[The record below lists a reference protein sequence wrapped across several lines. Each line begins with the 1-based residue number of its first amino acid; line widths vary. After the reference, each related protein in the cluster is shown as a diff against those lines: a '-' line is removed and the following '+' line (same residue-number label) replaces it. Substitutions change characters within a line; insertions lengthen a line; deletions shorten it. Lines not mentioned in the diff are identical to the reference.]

1 MAFLRVRD
9 PQGGEPRDV
18 ALRKP
23 LVLIGRAPGNDVVL
37 DDPSLAPT
45 HANLLRKGN
54 HFTLS
59 VIDRATTFTFQGMRA
74 RSTDLKVG
82 DEVGFGRFFVTL
94 MEGEPRSESRGPGPA
109 PMNEVAS
116 LKRLVEFSRRLMSE
130 TSLEKVF
137 ALLLESVVEMSR
149 AEKGFLIVLR
159 DGERHL
165 AASHNVGKE
174 TLDISRVSD
183 SIVDK
188 VIREQKAVIVSDA
201 MHDAEFASAR
211 SVMELRLSS
220 VMCVPLVYRNES
232 LGALYL
238 GNDSV
243 RSLFQPADL
252 AVLEIWAG
260 QASVLLNTALR
271 LDELVLTNKN
281 LREQLRQTGQGAM
294 IGQSPAMKA
303 VFTVLKKVGPKDISV
318 LVTGE
323 TGTGKEL
330 VARELHRLSPRASG
344 PFVSLNCGAIPEHL
358 LESELFGYK
367 KGAFTGANT
376 DKIGKFEAA
385 DGGTIFLDEI
395 GEMPM
400 QLQVK
405 LLRVLQQRTIE
416 RVGDVKS
423 RPLDIRVV
431 SATNKNL
438 AGEIAAGNFREDLYY
453 RLAEVTVELPALRE
467 RGDDILQIA
476 QFLLTKYAEQYGSRA
491 RGFSAGAM
499 NLLKSYHWPGNV
511 RELENRIKKAVI
523 MTDRQQL
530 GPDDLGLNLQG
541 AASPV
546 KALAEA
552 EEEFKMEYIKRAL
565 DQNGWNKAQ
574 TARVLD
580 VDPRT
585 IFRYIEKFESPE

>member
-1 MAFLRVRD
+1 MAFLRVKD
-9 PQGGEPRDV
+9 PLGSERDV

-23 LVLIGRAPGNDVVL
+23 LVLIGRAQGNDLTL
-37 DDPSLAPT
+37 DDPVLAPT

-59 VIDRATTFTFQGMRA
+59 VIDRATTFMFQGMRA

-82 DEVGFGRFFVTL
+82 DEVGFGRFTVTL
-94 MEGEPRSESRGPGPA
+94 MEGEPKTESRAPGPA
-109 PMNEVAS
+109 PATEVSSLKKLVAFSRTLSQEAS
-116 LKRLVEFSRRLMSE
+116 LER
-130 TSLEKVF
+130 TF
-137 ALLLESVVEMSR
+137 AVLLESVVEMSG

-183 SIVDK
+183 SIVER
-188 VIREQKAVIVSDA
+188 VLREKQALIVSDA

-211 SVMELRLSS
+211 SVVDLRLSS
-220 VMCVPLVYRNES
+220 VMCVPLTYRTEA
-232 LGALYL
+232 LGVLYL
-238 GNDSV
+238 GNDNV
-243 RSLFQPADL
+243 RNLFAQTDL
-252 AVLEIWAG
+252 AILEIWAG
-260 QASVLLNTALR
+260 QASVLLSMALR

-281 LREQLRQTGQGAM
+281 LREQLRQSSQGEILGSSA
-294 IGQSPAMKA
+294 PMKA
-303 VFTVLKKVGPKDISV
+303 TFQLLKRVGPKDISV

-330 VARELHRLSPRASG
+330 IAKELHRLSPRSKG
-344 PFVSLNCGAIPEHL
+344 PFISLNCGAIPEHL

-367 KGAFTGANT
+367 RGAFTGANT
-376 DKIGKFEAA
+376 DKVGKFEAA
-385 DGGTIFLDEI
+385 DGGTMFLDEI

-400 QLQVK
+400 PLQVK
-405 LLRVLQQRTIE
+405 LLRVLQERTIE
-416 RVGDVKS
+416 RVGDIKS
-423 RPLDIRVV
+423 RALDIRVV

-438 AGEIAAGNFREDLYY
+438 QDEIKSGNFREDLYY
-453 RLAEVTVELPALRE
+453 RLAEVTLELPALRE
-467 RGDDILQIA
+467 RGDDVLQIA
-476 QFLLTKYAEQYGSRA
+476 QFLLTRYAEQYGSRA

-499 NLLKSYHWPGNV
+499 NLLKSHHWPGNV

-530 GPDDLGLNLQG
+530 GPEDLGIHLG
-541 AASPV
+541 GETEPV
-546 KALAEA
+546 KKMADA
-552 EEEFKMEYIKRAL
+552 EEEFKMAYIKRAL

-585 IFRYIEKFESPE
+585 IFRYIEKFGEA

>member
-1 MAFLRVRD
+1 MAYLRVRD

-18 ALRKP
+18 PLRKP

-37 DDPSLAPT
+37 DDPVLAPT

-59 VIDRATTFTFQGMRA
+59 VIDRATTFNFQGMRA

-94 MEGEPRSESRGPGPA
+94 MEGEPKTESRSPGPA
-109 PMNEVAS
+109 PMTEVAG
-116 LKRLVEFSRRLMSE
+116 LKKLVDFSRRLMSE

-137 ALLLESVVEMSR
+137 ALLLQSVVEMSG

-174 TLDISRVSD
+174 ILDLSRVSD
-183 SIVDK
+183 SIVEK
-188 VIREQKAVIVSDA
+188 VIKDGKAVVVSDA

-211 SVMELRLSS
+211 SVVDLRLSS
-220 VMCVPLVYRNES
+220 VMCVPLSYRNEI
-232 LGALYL
+232 LGVLYL
-238 GNDSV
+238 GNDNV
-243 RSLFQPADL
+243 RNLFAQTDL
-252 AVLEIWAG
+252 AILEIWAG

-271 LDELVLTNKN
+271 LDELVLSNKN
-281 LREQLRQTGQGAM
+281 LREQLRQSGQGNI
-294 IGQSPAMKA
+294 IGQSPSMKG
-303 VFTVLKKVGPKDISV
+303 VFSVLKKVGPKDISV

-330 VARELHRLSPRASG
+330 VAIELHRLSPRASG

-367 KGAFTGANT
+367 RGAFTGANT
-376 DKIGKFEAA
+376 DKVGKFEAA

-431 SATNKNL
+431 SATNKDL
-438 AGEIAAGNFREDLYY
+438 AAEIAAGNFREDLFY
-453 RLAEVTVELPALRE
+453 RLAEVTLELPPLRD
-467 RGDDILQIA
+467 RGDDVLQIA

-491 RGFSAGAM
+491 RGFSAGAL
-499 NLLKSYHWPGNV
+499 NLIRSHHWPGNV

-530 GPDDLGLNLQG
+530 GPDDLDINVATPG
-541 AASPV
+541 AEV
-546 KALAEA
+546 KKLADA
-552 EEEFKMEYIKRAL
+552 EEEFKMDYIRRAL

-585 IFRYIEKFESPE
+585 IFRYIEKFES

>member
-1 MAFLRVRD
+1 MAFLRVKD
-9 PQGGEPRDV
+9 PQGGERDV

-23 LVLIGRAPGNDVVL
+23 LVLIGRAAGNDLTL
-37 DDPSLAPT
+37 DDPVLAPT

-59 VIDRATTFTFQGMRA
+59 VIDRTTTFMFQGMRA

-82 DEVGFGRFFVTL
+82 DEVGFGRFSLVL
-94 MEGEPRSESRGPGPA
+94 MEGEPKTESRGPGPA
-109 PMNEVAS
+109 PATEVSS
-116 LKRLVEFSRRLMSE
+116 LKKLVAFSRTLSQE
-130 TSLEKVF
+130 PSLERTF
-137 ALLLESVVEMSR
+137 AVLLESVVEMSG

-174 TLDISRVSD
+174 ILDISRVSD
-183 SIVDK
+183 SIVER
-188 VIREQKAVIVSDA
+188 VLREKQALIVSDA

-211 SVMELRLSS
+211 SVVDLRLSS
-220 VMCVPLVYRNES
+220 VMCVPLTYRTEA
-232 LGALYL
+232 LGVLYL
-238 GNDSV
+238 GNDNV
-243 RSLFQPADL
+243 RNLFAQTDL
-252 AVLEIWAG
+252 AILEIWAG
-260 QASVLLNTALR
+260 QASVLLSMALR

-281 LREQLRQTGQGAM
+281 LREQLRQSSQGEILGA
-294 IGQSPAMKA
+294 SPPMKS
-303 VFTVLKKVGPKDISV
+303 VFQLLKRVGPKDISV

-330 VARELHRLSPRASG
+330 IAKELHRLSPRSKGA
-344 PFVSLNCGAIPEHL
+344 FISLNCGAIPEHL

-367 KGAFTGANT
+367 RGAFTGANT
-376 DKIGKFEAA
+376 DKVGKFEAA

-400 QLQVK
+400 PLQVK
-405 LLRVLQQRTIE
+405 LLRVLQERTIE

-423 RPLDIRVV
+423 RPLDIRVI
-431 SATNKNL
+431 SATNKHL
-438 AGEIAAGNFREDLYY
+438 QEEIKSGNFREDLYY
-453 RLAEVTVELPALRE
+453 RLAEVTLELPALRE
-467 RGDDILQIA
+467 RGDDVLQLA
-476 QFLLTKYAEQYGSRA
+476 QFLLTRYAEQYGSRA
-491 RGFSAGAM
+491 RGFSAGAL

-530 GPDDLGLNLQG
+530 GPDDLCINLG
-541 AASPV
+541 GETEPV
-546 KALAEA
+546 KTMADA
-552 EEEFKMEYIKRAL
+552 EEEFKMAYIKRAL

-585 IFRYIEKFESPE
+585 IFRYIEKFGEQ